1 MGPTAIERR
10 SYVRAVRPHYRRP
23 RSGTCQVGGLG
34 SDVGP
39 GATATRAE
47 GVTTARAV
55 RGATGSPAPATLS
68 LKSKTSE
75 RVVAGFERLAYV
87 ILDLKSPTTPR
98 VARIWLGEVPELAR
112 SQSPGTVSTHWRL
125 QEGASEAATRRAAW
139 GFKVGLGG
147 RGLCGLLG
155 AEFTPH
161 HYERLEVRVD
171 VLEQVKARPDPVLSA
186 AKTGLPHEY
195 VGGVLAGALHEPTL
209 LGAGILRFRWAAP
222 RGRQLLGGVPVAR
235 GGRRPT
241 PQPAAGGDRSSWGLA
256 AVLRRGSAGVAR

>member
-1 MGPTAIERR
+1 
-10 SYVRAVRPHYRRP
+10 
-23 RSGTCQVGGLG
+23 
-34 SDVGP
+34 
-39 GATATRAE
+39 
-47 GVTTARAV
+47 
-55 RGATGSPAPATLS
+55 
-68 LKSKTSE
+68 
-75 RVVAGFERLAYV
+75 VVAGFERLAYV

-171 VLEQVKARPDPVLSA
+171 VLEQVKASPDPVLSA

-209 LGAGILRFRWAAP
+209 LGAGILRFRWAA
-222 RGRQLLGGVPVAR
+222 VHEVDSSWEVFPVAR

-241 PQPAAGGDRSSWGLA
+241 PQFAAGGDRSSWGLA